1 MSKSPWKALATA
13 VTGIAL
19 ASALPALAQV
29 PGYPSKSARIV
40 VPFPPGGTTDLLAR
54 LLAQKMGEAWGKPVV
69 VDNRPGGGGAIAA
82 EFVARSAADGHTIFL
97 GTSGDM
103 SVNPGLVRKLA
114 YDPERDF
121 DPVGQLALSPLVLTT
136 HPTLPVRSVKE
147 LIDAAKA
154 KPGSLSH
161 LTVGEGSAAH
171 LAGELFKKTTG
182 TDIVHVPYKGGAPQ
196 VAALLAGQEPQFG
209 FVVMGSAMPHL
220 QSGKLRAV
228 ALSSARRAR
237 LPDVPT
243 VAESGLPGF
252 DISNWFATFVPA
264 GTPKEI
270 VAFLNAENARI
281 LKLPDVAARIS
292 DLGFETTLS
301 SSAELARFLTVEIAK
316 YRKVIQD
323 AGISQN

>member
-1 MSKSPWKALATA
+1 M
-13 VTGIAL
+13 
-19 ASALPALAQV
+19 
-29 PGYPSKSARIV
+29 
-40 VPFPPGGTTDLLAR
+40 
-54 LLAQKMGEAWGKPVV
+54 
-69 VDNRPGGGGAIAA
+69 
-82 EFVARSAADGHTIFL
+82 
-97 GTSGDM
+97 
-103 SVNPGLVRKLA
+103 
-114 YDPERDF
+114 
-121 DPVGQLALSPLVLTT
+121 
-136 HPTLPVRSVKE
+136 
-147 LIDAAKA
+147 
-154 KPGSLSH
+154 
-161 LTVGEGSAAH
+161 
-171 LAGELFKKTTG
+171 
-182 TDIVHVPYKGGAPQ
+182 HVPYKGGAPQ

-237 LPDVPT
+237 LLPDVPT